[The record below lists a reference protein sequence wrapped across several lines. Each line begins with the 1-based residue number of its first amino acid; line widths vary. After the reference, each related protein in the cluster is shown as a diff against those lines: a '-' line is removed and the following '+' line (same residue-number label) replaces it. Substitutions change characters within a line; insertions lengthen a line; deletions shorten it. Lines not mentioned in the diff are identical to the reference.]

1 MAKKEK
7 KRLSIMIIED
17 EQDILLLYKDYLLSR
32 GHNVVATSTTAN
44 EILSD
49 YDRIR
54 PDVAIIDFK
63 KLTAINKTI
72 RWYDEFPTSNIDG
85 LFVITPSYKVV
96 PADNPFGYNMEE
108 QLTQLKLATMKS
120 GKLEEVRAPYGLLIY
135 PINYGKILLVLIII
149 SASSLSHWPS
159 LYFTI

>member
-54 PDVAIIDFK
+54 PDVAIIDY
-63 KLTAINKTI
+63 KLPNDKNGLDAALQILNKYPSAAILIVTAYETVTKEITKMPFLDNK
-72 RWYDEFPTSNIDG
+72 RVE
-85 LFVITPSYKVV
+85 
-96 PADNPFGYNMEE
+96 
-108 QLTQLKLATMKS
+108 
-120 GKLEEVRAPYGLLIY
+120 
-135 PINYGKILLVLIII
+135 VLIKPLRLAQLENSIMNI
-149 SASSLSHWPS
+149 ANRK
-159 LYFTI
+159 

>member
-7 KRLSIMIIED
+7 KHLSIMIIED

-54 PDVAIIDFK
+54 PDVAIIDY
-63 KLTAINKTI
+63 KLPNDKNGLDAALQILNKYPSAAILIVTAYETVTKEITKMPILDNKHV
-72 RWYDEFPTSNIDG
+72 E
-85 LFVITPSYKVV
+85 
-96 PADNPFGYNMEE
+96 
-108 QLTQLKLATMKS
+108 
-120 GKLEEVRAPYGLLIY
+120 
-135 PINYGKILLVLIII
+135 VLIKPLRLAQLENSII
-149 SASSLSHWPS
+149 NIANRK
-159 LYFTI
+159 

>member
-7 KRLSIMIIED
+7 KHLSIMIIED

-54 PDVAIIDFK
+54 PDVAIIDY
-63 KLTAINKTI
+63 KLPNDKNGLDAALQILNKYPSAPILIVTAYETVTKEITKMPFLDNK
-72 RWYDEFPTSNIDG
+72 RVE
-85 LFVITPSYKVV
+85 
-96 PADNPFGYNMEE
+96 
-108 QLTQLKLATMKS
+108 
-120 GKLEEVRAPYGLLIY
+120 
-135 PINYGKILLVLIII
+135 VLIKPLRLAQLEDSII
-149 SASSLSHWPS
+149 NIANRK
-159 LYFTI
+159 